1 MSESDSYLTKDEQE
15 HLKKI
20 LKTFELETNYM
31 DAIVFVKDGENY
43 RIIFDY
49 SLVSNSSEYLAYWF
63 YHLDFRNIVNMKIG
77 DIKGFVDVFKDKY
90 DVIVRISQ
98 NVFIF
103 VSKDKQEN
111 EEITQSEM
119 LRLQILKSDLEETI
133 LSTYAGN
140 KE

>member
-31 DAIVFVKDGENY
+31 DAIVFIKDGEDY

-63 YHLDFRNIVNMKIG
+63 YHLDFRNVVSIKIG
-77 DIKGFVDVFKDKY
+77 EMKGFFDIFKDKY
-90 DVIVRISQ
+90 DVVMRINQ
-98 NVFIF
+98 NVFVF
-103 VSKDKQEN
+103 VSKDKEGN
-111 EEITQSEM
+111 EEITKTEE
-119 LRLQILKSDLEETI
+119 LRLQMLKEDLEEAI
-133 LSTYAGN
+133 LSAYA
-140 KE
+140 

>member
-1 MSESDSYLTKDEQE
+1 MSESGSYLTKDEQE

-63 YHLDFRNIVNMKIG
+63 YHLDFRNVVNMKIG

-90 DVIVRISQ
+90 DVIVRVSQ

-103 VSKDKQEN
+103 ISKDKQGS

-119 LRLQILKSDLEETI
+119 LRLQMLRSDLEETI
-133 LSTYAGN
+133 LSTYAWN

>member
-133 LSTYAGN
+133 LSTYAWN